1 MIPRTLVLTILTA
14 VVLVDQ
20 TRADQGQ
27 ISGQVP
33 GQPAPGQQPTTPRTP
48 PRAGRPGED
57 PNKGTAIMRGYVVA
71 ADNGAPLRRAL
82 VRVSATDG
90 RSGGMTTTDAD
101 GRFEVKELLAGRYSV
116 SVTKAGYVT
125 MQYGQ
130 RRPEQQGTML
140 EILDGQL
147 VEKIAFALPRGGV
160 IVGRVLDEFGE
171 PMAGAQVNAMR
182 SRFVNGG
189 RRLVPSGSA
198 QTDDLGAF
206 RIFGLAPGDYFVAG
220 SLRSQSMMMMP
231 PGASTVTSVEGYA
244 PTYYPGTPN
253 AGEAQRVTVKVGAET
268 TGVAFSLAATRLVRI
283 SGRVVSA
290 SGDPALRVFLM
301 ANLVDRNTV
310 MGMAGFNNAMTRAD
324 GTFQLNGL
332 APGTYNV
339 VARPQGMPAAGSE
352 FGEVRVTVGAEDVDD
367 VLIVTGRGATA
378 RGMVTTDD
386 NTAPPFKP
394 QLVSLFARPFE
405 PDVMSFGNSDSRVND
420 DWSFE
425 MSGLSDRR
433 VLMVNVQE
441 NPDWMLKSI
450 TLNGVDVTDSP
461 LDFVPG
467 QVVEGL
473 HVVLTRKRTELSGNI
488 VDTNSRPDTDAT
500 VIAFA
505 QDAKRW
511 TAGSRFIRTARTN
524 QDGRYNLRGL
534 PPEDYYVVAIR
545 DIEPG
550 EWQDPEVLESL
561 REVAVRVTFNEGE
574 TKVQDLK
581 TARRPGA

>member
-1 MIPRTLVLTILTA
+1 
-14 VVLVDQ
+14 
-20 TRADQGQ
+20 
-27 ISGQVP
+27 
-33 GQPAPGQQPTTPRTP
+33 
-48 PRAGRPGED
+48 
-57 PNKGTAIMRGYVVA
+57 
-71 ADNGAPLRRAL
+71 
-82 VRVSATDG
+82 
-90 RSGGMTTTDAD
+90 
-101 GRFEVKELLAGRYSV
+101 
-116 SVTKAGYVT
+116 
-125 MQYGQ
+125 
-130 RRPEQQGTML
+130 
-140 EILDGQL
+140 
-147 VEKIAFALPRGGV
+147 
-160 IVGRVLDEFGE
+160 
-171 PMAGAQVNAMR
+171 VNAMR

-488 VDTNSRPDTDAT
+488 LDTNSRPDTDAT